1 MRELFTPVRSI
12 VVDGMPLFMASDV
25 RKLLSLKGDLEVIPV
40 VVASEGEVKTYQM
53 VSLISLVD
61 ALADDTQGDAFSDFL
76 SFLLDEI
83 GGGYESDS
91 D

>member
-1 MRELFTPVRSI
+1 MSELFTPVRSM
-12 VVDGMPLFMASDV
+12 VVDSMPLFMASDV
-25 RKLLSLKGDLEVIPV
+25 RRLLGIKCDLEVTPV
-40 VVASEGEVKTYQM
+40 VVAADGEVKTYQM
-53 VSLISLVD
+53 VSLTSLVD

-83 GGGYESDS
+83 GGGNESDP